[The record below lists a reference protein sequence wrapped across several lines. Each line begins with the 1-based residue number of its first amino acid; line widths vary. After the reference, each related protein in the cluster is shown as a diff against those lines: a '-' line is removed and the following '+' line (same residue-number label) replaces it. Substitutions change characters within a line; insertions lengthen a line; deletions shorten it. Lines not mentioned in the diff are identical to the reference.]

1 MRRIIALIIV
11 LTVLSVPVMAEAA
24 VRANGLILS
33 TSNEDF
39 SGWKWKGDT
48 KATQF
53 RLLSRRAQANQFLR
67 GLPKLARKPIADA
80 LADVD
85 FKKDV
90 AIVAYLGGTSG
101 GYDVKIGQL
110 NTNDRSLLVKVGM
123 KSPGKD
129 DMVTMMLTYPFDL
142 VTVPRENV
150 PEGDFEFIVFNQH
163 GDAVMDQWI
172 NLDAPSKAADNKT
185 TWHTVRTGD
194 TLWAISR
201 RYGVTINSLMA
212 VNPEVDPDTIWI
224 GQRLRIPTSSV
235 PPVSQAPNRTTY
247 TVRTGDSLWRIGQM
261 YKVTVE
267 QLVKRNNLT
276 GYDLWIGQKLI
287 IPS

>member
-1 MRRIIALIIV
+1 MRRIIALLIV
-11 LTVLSVPVMAEAA
+11 LTIVSLSVMAEGAA
-24 VRANGLILS
+24 RSGIILS
-33 TSNEDF
+33 TSQEDI
-39 SGWKWKGDT
+39 SGWQWRGDT

-53 RLLSRRAQANQFLR
+53 RLLSGKPEANQFLK
-67 GLPKLARKPIADA
+67 GLPRLARKPIADA
-80 LADVD
+80 LTDVD

-101 GYDVKIGQL
+101 GYDVKIGQI
-110 NTNDRSLLVKVGM
+110 NVNDRSLLVKVGM

-129 DMVTMMLTYPFDL
+129 DMVTMMLTHPFDL
-142 VTVPRENV
+142 VTLPRKDV

-163 GDAVMDQWI
+163 GDAVVDQWM
-172 NLDAPSKAADNKT
+172 NLDAPAKVVNNKT
-185 TWHTVRTGD
+185 TWHTVRTGE
-194 TLWAISR
+194 TLWSIAK
-201 RYGVTINSLMA
+201 RYGVTITSLLA
-212 VNPEVDPDTIWI
+212 VNPKVDPDIIWI

-235 PPVSQAPNRTTY
+235 APISQAPNRATY
-247 TVRTGDSLWRIGQM
+247 TVRTGDSLWRIAKM

-267 QLVKRNNLT
+267 QLVKWNNLT